1 MHKIYI
7 TNLHTKTKRDK
18 KKKQTNIRRLQTI
31 FALKHE
37 HSVAGKNGEK
47 SNKKKKKNNV
57 QPTVLVLLLLLPPA
71 GS

>member
-1 MHKIYI
+1 MHKLYI
-7 TNLHTKTKRDK
+7 TNLHTKTKRDHK
-18 KKKQTNIRRLQTI
+18 KKTNIRRLQTI

-37 HSVAGKNGEK
+37 LSVAGKNGEK
-47 SNKKKKKNNV
+47 SNKKKKNNV